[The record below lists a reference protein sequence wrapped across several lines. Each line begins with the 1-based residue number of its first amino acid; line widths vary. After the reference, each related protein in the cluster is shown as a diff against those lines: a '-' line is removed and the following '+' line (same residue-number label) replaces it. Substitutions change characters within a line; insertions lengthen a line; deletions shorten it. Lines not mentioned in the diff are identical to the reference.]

1 MGAQSQ
7 AVQTSGWIPGGWGG
21 QGEVHK
27 TIALNWALG
36 KWREVGVCMCVVGGG
51 VAHAPR
57 LGLMAGQVLTLIPA
71 VYPGELGPPSGPTGL
86 QGEARGAHNQR
97 LVGWLFW
104 GIP

>member
-1 MGAQSQ
+1 
-7 AVQTSGWIPGGWGG
+7 
-21 QGEVHK
+21 
-27 TIALNWALG
+27 
-36 KWREVGVCMCVVGGG
+36 

-104 GIP
+104 CIP

>member
-36 KWREVGVCMCVVGGG
+36 KWREVGVCMCVGGG
-51 VAHAPR
+51 GGSCPQ
-57 LGLMAGQVLTLIPA
+57 AGPDGRAGTHFDTCSV
-71 VYPGELGPPSGPTGL
+71 S
-86 QGEARGAHNQR
+86 R
-97 LVGWLFW
+97 
-104 GIP
+104 